1 MQFVIDTSTL
11 IILQK
16 LGWLNLCHHGDN
28 KFIWPPSVTL
38 ELKFK
43 KSKNK
48 EVFDLLT
55 SGVVTE
61 SEMRRQV
68 SIEGISVTDAE
79 VISLAI
85 ERQATVLSEDV
96 LLREKAAKI
105 GCPANS
111 LASFCVLIYQSG
123 LSTKDECLTRLKTL
137 NDRKFLSTTEY
148 RQFLQGLLP

>member
-1 MQFVIDTSTL
+1 MLFAIDTSTL

-16 LGWLNLCHHGDN
+16 LGWLDLCRQGEN
-28 KFIWPPSVTL
+28 KFIWPPGVTL
-38 ELKFK
+38 ELKQQK
-43 KSKNK
+43 GRNK
-48 EVFDLLT
+48 EIFDLLA
-55 SGVVTE
+55 SGIVTE
-61 SEMRRQV
+61 SEMEKQL
-68 SIEGISVTDAE
+68 SIEGVSVTDAG

-105 GCPANS
+105 GCPTNS

-123 LSTKDECLTRLKTL
+123 LSTRDECLARLKTL
-137 NDRKFLSTTEY
+137 NDRRFLSTAEY